1 MANMRSRNA
10 RILKDIKNI
19 KENPIEEI
27 HLAVDPVDMAIWY
40 YIIEGSVDTPFHG
53 GFYLGKIK
61 LAANYPF
68 NPPDVQMITPSGR
81 FKTNCNICF
90 SYTNYHP
97 ETWSCMFNPSHV
109 AIGLLS
115 FMNDFK
121 DGGVGSITTTHEEMK
136 MLAKASIQF
145 NLNNEIINNL
155 FPEIV
160 SKLKEL

>member
-1 MANMRSRNA
+1 MRSRNA
-10 RILKDIKNI
+10 RIMKDIRNI
-19 KENPIEEI
+19 KENPIEGI
-27 HLAVDPVDMAIWY
+27 HLAVDPVDMTMWY

-61 LAANYPF
+61 LADNYPF
-68 NPPDVQMITPSGR
+68 SPPDVQMITPSGR
-81 FKTNCNICF
+81 FQPNHNICF

-97 ETWSCMFNPSHV
+97 ETWSCMFNASHV
-109 AIGLLS
+109 ALGLLS
-115 FMNDFK
+115 FMNDLN
-121 DGGVGSITTTHEEMK
+121 DRGNGCIVTSDEEKK

-145 NLNNEIINNL
+145 NLNNKVVNDL